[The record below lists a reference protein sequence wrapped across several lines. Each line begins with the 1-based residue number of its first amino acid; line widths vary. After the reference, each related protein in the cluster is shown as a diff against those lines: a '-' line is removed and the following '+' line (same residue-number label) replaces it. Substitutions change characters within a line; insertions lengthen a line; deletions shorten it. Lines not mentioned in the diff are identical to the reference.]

1 MQYYENHYQIIV
13 STTLLQ
19 LTKNNFH
26 PLGSLVLELFEC
38 FHSSLVNLKNKFYQ
52 YFYRVEKLC
61 ILSFEKLDWCH
72 NYDKCIGLSGILGSH
87 LKGSE

>member
-72 NYDKCIGLSGILGSH
+72 NS
-87 LKGSE
+87 